1 MQNSPVFAPLR
12 SAEAKGRTQFT
23 FGLNSLFSSVEA
35 YTALIIRLEH
45 LPRVALSNRAVT
57 WLCSLWPVPR
67 GRACALE
74 CLVLV
79 GFWWWFVVG
88 FGGVGFFFFSL
99 KGQPFLETFPRRNV
113 HFPMSRYASLSAL
126 LLGLCFNEVSR
137 DEGNGV
143 VVLQNTQRR
152 GSSPVAENLPA
163 PPSAARKAGTGCGL

>member
-1 MQNSPVFAPLR
+1 MCTGMSCF
-12 SAEAKGRTQFT
+12 GR
-23 FGLNSLFSSVEA
+23 
-35 YTALIIRLEH
+35 
-45 LPRVALSNRAVT
+45 
-57 WLCSLWPVPR
+57 
-67 GRACALE
+67 
-74 CLVLV
+74 VLV
-79 GFWWWFVVG
+79 VVCCWFWWG
-88 FGGVGFFFFSL
+88 GFFFFSL